1 MEFTDYV
8 TDNVRRLNLT
18 AEHLRQAWP
27 LTEQRR
33 EIVEQL
39 HRRGIDP
46 EHLAKVTHH
55 EDADALDLLLHVAYN
70 TPLVSRRER
79 LEKLQQKKA
88 NFLNTFTP
96 AARQIL
102 DALLDKYADYGISQF
117 DHLPDLLHVQPFA
130 DYGAPTEIYALF
142 GGAAKLAQAV
152 DELQQGLY
160 EE

>member
-8 TDNVRRLNLT
+8 SQNVRRLNLS

-33 EIVEQL
+33 EIMEHL
-39 HRRGIDP
+39 RAYGIDP
-46 EHLAKVTHH
+46 VHLASVTHH

-70 TPLVSRRER
+70 APLVSRRER
-79 LEKLQQKKA
+79 LDKVRQKKA

-102 DALLDKYADYGISQF
+102 DALLEKYGDYGISQF
-117 DHLPDLLHVQPFA
+117 DDLPSLLHVQPFA
-130 DYGAPTEIYALF
+130 EYGAPTEIYAMF
-142 GGAAKLAQAV
+142 GGSAKLAQAV
-152 DELQQGLY
+152 DELQKSLY
-160 EE
+160 EG